1 MTSVTTLDSA
11 MFPTHRSEHSPR
23 TMARLHRRPISRST
37 LRLGQIARF
46 GYARLPS
53 IRVDPANSTPN
64 VYLWANACKGATSD
78 YFVLSSLT
86 QCTAF
91 PSRPAISR
99 RQALRFTRL
108 VGPWLS
114 SWLAPM
120 WGSSSST
127 RYNHCCREGLRWAKV
142 LCPLSRSTAYRPRC
156 GDLGPWA
163 QHGRCE
169 KAFQV

>member
-1 MTSVTTLDSA
+1 

-114 SWLAPM
+114 SWLALCGEAVLQLDTTPVAEK
-120 WGSSSST
+120 GCGGQRSSV
-127 RYNHCCREGLRWAKV
+127 RYRAPRRTGLAVVISV
-142 LCPLSRSTAYRPRC
+142 LGLSMGAARRPF
-156 GDLGPWA
+156 
-163 QHGRCE
+163 
-169 KAFQV
+169 KYKYS